1 MNVDD
6 KIVVG
11 DSGEGITE
19 VGGGTDEGVG
29 GVYAG
34 TNVVGSDGDAAAVIA
49 AVKQGTLLR
58 EILTALRPALVAEA
72 WRSGISAPDSL
83 TVIELQETLVE
94 ALLLP

>member
-1 MNVDD
+1 M
-6 KIVVG
+6 
-11 DSGEGITE
+11 
-19 VGGGTDEGVG
+19 GGATDEGVG